1 MVEDATMIVVGID
14 GSEGSER
21 ALEFA
26 AKEALL
32 RKRGLRI
39 VAAWHVPAP
48 VYAAGGFMVPTLPA
62 TDFEDSMRVA
72 AEREAS
78 AAMERHPGIVSELV
92 VCEGNAAAALLEQS
106 ADAEMLVVGSRG
118 LGGFAGLLLGS
129 VGHQCAQHAHCPVVI
144 IPAEGR

>member
-1 MVEDATMIVVGID
+1 MVQDVSMIVVGID

-26 AKEALL
+26 ANEALL

-48 VYAAGGFMVPTLPA
+48 VYGGGFVVPTLPA
-62 TDFEDSMRVA
+62 TDFEDSMRAA
-72 AEREAS
+72 AEREAA
-78 AAMERHPGIVSELV
+78 AAMERHPEIVSELV

-106 ADAEMLVVGSRG
+106 ADADMLVVGSRG
-118 LGGFAGLLLGS
+118 LGGFRGLLLGS

-144 IPAEGR
+144 IPAKGR

>member
-1 MVEDATMIVVGID
+1 MVQDVTMIVVGID

-26 AKEALL
+26 ANEALL

-48 VYAAGGFMVPTLPA
+48 VYSVGSFVVPTLPA
-62 TDFEDSMRVA
+62 ADFEASMRAA
-72 AEREAS
+72 AEREAA
-78 AAMERHPGIVSELV
+78 AAMERHPEIVSELV
-92 VCEGNAAAALLEQS
+92 VRQGNAAAVLLEQS
-106 ADAEMLVVGSRG
+106 ADADMLVVGSRG
-118 LGGFAGLLLGS
+118 HGGFAGLLLGS